1 MKKSLGEKSGYMPR
15 KALGQ
20 NGGGLST
27 TGDEDLAYALG
38 LTVSF
43 G

>member
-1 MKKSLGEKSGYMPR
+1 MKNSLGEKSGYMPR

-20 NGGGLST
+20 NNGGLST
-27 TGDEDLAYALG
+27 TGDEDLAFALG

-43 G
+43 V